1 MRLTLNDMNKKY
13 AAKEKL
19 AMLSCYDASFAALI
33 DAAGVELM
41 LVGDSLGMVIQ
52 GHPTPLP
59 VTIEDAMYHTAAVAR
74 GSKTAMV
81 MGDLPFATYQISKEQ
96 AFTNAAKL
104 MQAGAGIVKLE
115 GGLPMAETV
124 EFLVT
129 RGIPVCGH
137 LGLTPQAVNQLGG
150 FRMQGKDEV
159 AQQQLMT
166 DAKALQ
172 DAGAAM
178 IVLEFIPASLGKRV
192 TETLKIPTIGIGA
205 GPDCSGQILITY
217 DMLDIFPGKKPSFV
231 KNYMEGNG
239 TPAKAIAAFVREV
252 KSGAFPSPEYY
263 KP

>member
-1 MRLTLNDMNKKY
+1 
-13 AAKEKL
+13 
-19 AMLSCYDASFAALI
+19 
-33 DAAGVELM
+33 
-41 LVGDSLGMVIQ
+41 
-52 GHPTPLP
+52 
-59 VTIEDAMYHTAAVAR
+59 
-74 GSKTAMV
+74 MV

-96 AFTNAAKL
+96 AFANAAKL

-115 GGLPMAETV
+115 GGVPMAETV

-137 LGLTPQAVNQLGG
+137 LGLTPQAFNQLGG
-150 FRMQGKDEV
+150 FRMQGKDE
-159 AQQQLMT
+159 AGQQQLLA
-166 DAKALQ
+166 DAEALQ

-178 IVLEFIPASLGKRV
+178 IVFEFIPASLGKRV
-192 TETLKIPTIGIGA
+192 TEALKIPTIGIGA

-239 TPAKAIAAFVREV
+239 TPAKAISAFVREV
-252 KSGAFPSPEYY
+252 KSGAFPSSEYY